1 MKRNIIK
8 KAILASIAILVLPL
22 CVKAEDLFILS
33 CEKQNGESCTISGS
47 KYQVEAGQKVKIIM
61 SVESDKIINGLSSKI
76 VLTNMSDLSNFTFAS
91 IWNNQTSTF
100 DQTALKFIAGRE
112 PREIPENENAT
123 KPIGTLE
130 VTAGTAL
137 GEAKIEFTDIK
148 LSYLSENDGLPS
160 YDLVD
165 LTNNSLTFDVVESTD
180 DNNTIDNSS
189 NTNTGDT
196 ESSKSDSKKGN
207 AVSNPKTG
215 VKVSVASLIILAVG
229 AGAYVVLRKKNYFN
243 KI

>member
-22 CVKAEDLFILS
+22 CVKAEDLFVLS

-100 DQTALKFIAGRE
+100 EQTTLKFMAGRE
-112 PREIPENENAT
+112 PSEIPENENAT

-148 LSYLSENDGLPS
+148 LSYLPS

-180 DNNTIDNSS
+180 DNNTIDATDTTDNSS
-189 NTNTGDT
+189 NANTGDT